1 MLLITH
7 LVKVVLLMTPLFLI
21 LPGVA
26 RADTCEAAQAV
37 FEPTGTRGVFA
48 LRASEDQGELLWRL
62 VVQKTGETFPFRT
75 ETDTAGQ
82 TWLVSLPR
90 EGEDPGIRTT
100 IRLLDGKGTETQDRR
115 AVSGVAVQQFSFWIL
130 AGVKGWPGGVF
141 GRGLRARGESAAPQ
155 RVGRSVFAV
164 AGALCRGGDL

>member
-1 MLLITH
+1 MRPIAHLI
-7 LVKVVLLMTPLFLI
+7 KVVLLTMPLSLV

-26 RADTCEAAQAV
+26 RADTCEVARAV

-48 LRASEDQGELLWRL
+48 LHAFEDQGQLLWQL

-90 EGEDPGIRTT
+90 AGEDPGMRTT
-100 IRLLDGKGTETQDRR
+100 LRMLDGKGTETQDRN
-115 AVSGVAVQQFSFWIL
+115 AVSGVAVYDFWKVVSEYRTRKGQL
-130 AGVKGWPGGVF
+130 FEAGVNPPANVWD
-141 GRGLRARGESAAPQ
+141 LTECRAK
-155 RVGRSVFAV
+155 
-164 AGALCRGGDL
+164 

>member
-1 MLLITH
+1 MLSIVH
-7 LVKVVLLMTPLFLI
+7 LVKVVVLMTPLFLV

-48 LRASEDQGELLWRL
+48 LRASEDQGQLLWQL
-62 VVQKTGETFPFRT
+62 IIQKTG
-75 ETDTAGQ
+75 Q
-82 TWLVSLPR
+82 TWMVSLPR

-115 AVSGVAVQQFSFWIL
+115 TVSGVAVFDFWRVFSEYRTRMGQRFE
-130 AGVKGWPGGVF
+130 PGTNPPANVWD
-141 GRGLRARGESAAPQ
+141 LTECRAK
-155 RVGRSVFAV
+155 
-164 AGALCRGGDL
+164 